1 MNFCFY
7 NKTGEGFLVPH
18 TASALSP
25 PVGSLPKLCRAQVCH
40 SNTFNLWKPHGHK
53 PDTDTLCDLKLNY
66 HRYFLCKEEVPV
78 ADPSEEAT
86 DQFPWDPPAT
96 HNYQKTGI
104 KWISDGEGRAAERSH
119 DLSLLFLL
127 LYPQDKSSQKEF
139 YCITDL
145 PRQQQYKITRFL

>member
-40 SNTFNLWKPHGHK
+40 SKTFNPWKPHGHK

-66 HRYFLCKEEVPV
+66 HMYFLCKEEVPV

-96 HNYQKTGI
+96 HNYQQTGI
-104 KWISDGEGRAAERSH
+104 KWISDGEG
-119 DLSLLFLL
+119 
-127 LYPQDKSSQKEF
+127 QSS
-139 YCITDL
+139 
-145 PRQQQYKITRFL
+145 